1 MGFPRRV
8 GTRCFADL
16 SLTEIDATAARTSSR
31 RRRVYPVSRLM
42 SATGQTN
49 RQFLL
54 KYLPKTQIH
63 GLIFMDANAM
73 QFHRRE
79 NDDGSIDS
87 ICLRCFLTVKPRPAL
102 DLESAERDHS
112 DHCTWIVT
120 MDMLSEYPE
129 PISRESA

>member
-1 MGFPRRV
+1 MPLLPGHPLDGVESARCHVLCRHRADKSSIFPK
-8 GTRCFADL
+8 
-16 SLTEIDATAARTSSR
+16 
-31 RRRVYPVSRLM
+31 VSPQAPR
-42 SATGQTN
+42 
-49 RQFLL
+49 
-54 KYLPKTQIH
+54 IH
-63 GLIFMDANAM
+63 GLIFTDANAM

-87 ICLRCFLTVKPRPAL
+87 ICLRCFLTAKPRPGL

-129 PISRESA
+129 PLSRESV